1 MYIKPKKRPFKIQLP
16 EACKNNLEPDTP
28 QRVNQIRDGHEL
40 PQVQKTFLVGWSL
53 ILTVAVAQ
61 ATRGAGEIQNFHLVA
76 LSLLYLRGCS

>member
-28 QRVNQIRDGHEL
+28 QTVNQIRDGHEL

-53 ILTVAVAQ
+53 ILTVAQ
-61 ATRGAGEIQNFHLVA
+61 ATHGAGEIQNFHLVT
-76 LSLLYLRGCS
+76 LSLLYLRRYS